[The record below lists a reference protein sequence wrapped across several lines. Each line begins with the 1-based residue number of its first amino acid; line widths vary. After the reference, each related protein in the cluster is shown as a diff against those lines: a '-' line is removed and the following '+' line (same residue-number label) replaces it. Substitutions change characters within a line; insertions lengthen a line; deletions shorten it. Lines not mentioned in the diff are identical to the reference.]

1 MDVIDI
7 MLIDS
12 RQNLS
17 SNSTLSHIGSAAQNG
32 LNHSATA
39 WRSMLPI
46 YIYIW
51 AWGSM
56 QVSRMKNNLQQ
67 HVFLLMLFW
76 WLCHLGS
83 MLGPCWV
90 IWWAIGFHGSFPKE
104 KTTFTKSRLFVKVLF
119 WSCLTQVEGYV
130 RPMSGQLGS
139 MLGPCWL
146 DLFFIF
152 VFYL

>member
-1 MDVIDI
+1 MMYHIPAHRRAKFQSQVLQWCHAQHKWGLWVY
-7 MLIDS
+7 LIWLLVWRYPHGCD
-12 RQNLS
+12 RYNADRFKANLS

-76 WLCHLGS
+76 WL
-83 MLGPCWV
+83 
-90 IWWAIGFHGSFPKE
+90 FH
-104 KTTFTKSRLFVKVLF
+104 
-119 WSCLTQVEGYV
+119 
-130 RPMSGQLGS
+130 LGS

-146 DLFFIF
+146 DFFFRFCFLFVGF
-152 VFYL
+152 